1 MSSSTINQSMSLFVP
16 HVFTNISDPRIKK
29 VFASQELGVVSS
41 IDRVLKKDRDGKSYH
56 SIYIHFESWDDSET
70 VANFQEKVRAKE
82 GRIVYDDP
90 WFWSVFENTGKKHQ
104 AGDRKPVIKMDDS
117 EFPRLGNNSAP
128 PPAASCDACAACA
141 VCAPPASAPALQY
154 QQPEFYMPPPYMLP
168 QYPLPQFMMQHQ
180 QPCYDQ
186 QQQMFVSSDYVACLE
201 KEMTRLVAE
210 NMWLKNMVAELD
222 GQIDEAETT
231 WSCL

>member
-16 HVFTNISDPRIKK
+16 HVFTNISDARIAR
-29 VFASQELGVVSS
+29 VFHNQGLGVVSS

-104 AGDRKPVIKMDDS
+104 PGDRKPVIKMDDS
-117 EFPRLGNNSAP
+117 EFPRLSNDSAP
-128 PPAASCDACAACA
+128 PPSAASCDACAACA
-141 VCAPPASAPALQY
+141 VCDAPACAPALQY

-168 QYPLPQFMMQHQ
+168 QYPLPQFMVQHQ
-180 QPCYDQ
+180 QPRYEQ
-186 QQQMFVSSDYVACLE
+186 EQQMFVTSDYVACLE
-201 KEMTRLVAE
+201 QEMTRLVAE
-210 NMWLKNMVAELD
+210 NMWLKNLVSEFDASQEQ
-222 GQIDEAETT
+222 GANAV
-231 WSCL
+231 